1 VAAGRAVYR
10 EVLMLVR
17 ARVEG
22 VRPVLAMSLAAR
34 KAHLERLIQALAG
47 GTGIQ
52 QANYPVDPEVA
63 GR

>member
-1 VAAGRAVYR
+1 MAAGHVVYR

-22 VRPVLAMSLAAR
+22 VRPALALSLAAR

-47 GTGIQ
+47 GNWG
-52 QANYPVDPEVA
+52 PA
-63 GR
+63 G